1 MPTPFDSVED
11 LALIAIRD
19 YKIDKLYNHSV
30 EQFQQYLDGFLLTAI
45 PNFRNCRQSLDYD
58 IEQRQ
63 FNADL
68 SSMEQSILADLWV
81 IEWFNKE
88 TNDATQIQNKLQ
100 VASAFTSHSASQN
113 LKEKSTYLDKLREGV
128 DLKITQYQLQ
138 ALPYPNASSAPSYFE
153 GW

>member
-19 YKIDKLYNHSV
+19 YKIDKLYNHSI

>member
-19 YKIDKLYNHSV
+19 YKIDKLYNHSI

-138 ALPYPNASSAPSYFE
+138 ALPYPNADSAPSYFE

>member
-81 IEWFNKE
+81 IEWFSKE

>member
-1 MPTPFDSVED
+1 MSTPFDSVED

-19 YKIDKLYNHSV
+19 YKIDKLYNHSI

>member
-19 YKIDKLYNHSV
+19 YKIDKLYNHSI

-100 VASAFTSHSASQN
+100 VASAFTSHSVSQN

>member
-19 YKIDKLYNHSV
+19 YKIDKLYNHSI

-138 ALPYPNASSAPSYFE
+138 ALLYPNASSAPSYFE

>member
-19 YKIDKLYNHSV
+19 YKIDKLYNHSI
-30 EQFQQYLDGFLLTAI
+30 EQFQQYLDGFLLMAI

-138 ALPYPNASSAPSYFE
+138 ALPYPNADSAPSYFE

>member
-100 VASAFTSHSASQN
+100 VASAFTSHSASQS

>member
-19 YKIDKLYNHSV
+19 YKIDKLYNHSI

-81 IEWFNKE
+81 IEWFSKE
-88 TNDATQIQNKLQ
+88 TNDATQIHNKLQ
-100 VASAFTSHSASQN
+100 VTSAFTSLSASQN

>member
-1 MPTPFDSVED
+1 MPTPFDNVED

-19 YKIDKLYNHSV
+19 YKIDKLYNYSI

-128 DLKITQYQLQ
+128 DVKITQYQLQ

>member
-1 MPTPFDSVED
+1 MPTPFDSIED

-19 YKIDKLYNHSV
+19 YKIDKLYNHSI

>member
-1 MPTPFDSVED
+1 MPTPFDRIED

-19 YKIDKLYNHSV
+19 YKIDKLYNHSI

-138 ALPYPNASSAPSYFE
+138 ALPYPNADSAPSYFE

>member
-19 YKIDKLYNHSV
+19 YKIDKLYNHSI

-138 ALPYPNASSAPSYFE
+138 ALPYPNAGSAPSYFE

>member
-19 YKIDKLYNHSV
+19 YKIDKLYNHSI

-138 ALPYPNASSAPSYFE
+138 ALPYPNARSAPSYFE

>member
-19 YKIDKLYNHSV
+19 YKIDKLYNHSI

-88 TNDATQIQNKLQ
+88 TNDATQFQNKLQ

-138 ALPYPNASSAPSYFE
+138 ALSYPNASSAPSYFE

>member
-19 YKIDKLYNHSV
+19 YKIDKLYNHSI

-88 TNDATQIQNKLQ
+88 TNDTTQVQNKLQ

>member
-19 YKIDKLYNHSV
+19 YKIDKLYNHSI

-68 SSMEQSILADLWV
+68 SSMEQTILADLWV
-81 IEWFNKE
+81 LEWFNKE

-138 ALPYPNASSAPSYFE
+138 ALPYPNADSAPSYFE

>member
-19 YKIDKLYNHSV
+19 YKIDKLYNHSI
-30 EQFQQYLDGFLLTAI
+30 EQFQQYLDSFLLTAI

>member
-19 YKIDKLYNHSV
+19 YKIDKLYNHSI

-81 IEWFNKE
+81 IEWFSKE

>member
-19 YKIDKLYNHSV
+19 YKIDKLYNHSI

-88 TNDATQIQNKLQ
+88 TNDATQIHNKLQ

-138 ALPYPNASSAPSYFE
+138 ALPYPNASSALSYFE